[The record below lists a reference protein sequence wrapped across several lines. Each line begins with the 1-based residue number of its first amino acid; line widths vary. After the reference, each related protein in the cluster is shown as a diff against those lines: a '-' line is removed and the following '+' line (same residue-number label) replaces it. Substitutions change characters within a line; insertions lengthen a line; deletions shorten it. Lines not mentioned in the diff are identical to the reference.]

1 MPHKAVVREAAQ
13 TTKVRIVHD
22 ASEKSRSKNVSLNQC
37 LETVP
42 PLQNLIWDILKSP
55 LLLRNLALVP
65 SGELL
70 IVFSKKVNLLYLL
83 YSTARRCC
91 LLHLIK
97 RNCLLKNFLI
107 GLILMT

>member
-22 ASEKSRSKNVSLNQC
+22 ASEKSRSKNVSLNEC

-83 YSTARRCC
+83 YSMGWRCC

-97 RNCLLKNFLI
+97 ENCLLKIFF
-107 GLILMT
+107 